1 MSIESCI
8 RPFAPADAAGVL
20 AVERAVWAESP
31 RAPGDVAALAARP
44 EHGVWVAEV
53 GGAVAGFAWGFLART
68 HGHGTAWELDLL
80 AVHPERRGHG
90 LGRALVQA
98 VYAAGRARGAP
109 RCRAIVAETNVP
121 SQRAFRAAG
130 FTMAPGLRDLL
141 VRSARGVDTPAT
153 LPPPYEPGNEYD
165 SYVFRLAEPPARL
178 TAALNHTF
186 AAYDVDEAPLIRLE
200 GLPVY
205 TLTYSGL
212 WLEAMLYRGAET
224 LGALVRLAEAFA
236 REHRLADLGHL
247 APPGAWRTRDD
258 FVGQGFH
265 VENSYYEF
273 ERSY

>member
-1 MSIESCI
+1 
-8 RPFAPADAAGVL
+8 
-20 AVERAVWAESP
+20 VWAESRRTP
-31 RAPGDVAALAARP
+31 DDVAALAARP
-44 EHGVWVAEV
+44 EHSVWVAEV
-53 GGAVAGFAWGFLART
+53 DGTVAGFAWGFLART

-80 AVHPERRGHG
+80 AVHPDRRGHG

-98 VYAAGRARGAP
+98 VYTAGRARGAP
-109 RCRAIVAETNVP
+109 RCRAIVAETNLP

-130 FTMAPGLRDLL
+130 FTMTPGLRDLL
-141 VRSARGVDTPAT
+141 VRHVRGVDAPPA
-153 LPPPYEPGNEYD
+153 LPPAYEPGADYD
-165 SYVFRLAEPPARL
+165 SYVFRLGEPPARL
-178 TAALNHTF
+178 TTALNQYF
-186 AAYDVDEAPLIRLE
+186 AAYDVEETPLVRLE

-224 LGALVRLAEAFA
+224 LGALVMQAETFA
-236 REHRLADLGHL
+236 REHQLADLGHL